1 MTKTILENL
10 VEVWELNNVLQEY
23 LSVGCEDKIVY
34 LLKQLMLQKD
44 TITKRNVFWKQF
56 GNIIND
62 TDQFLLIVKNLL
74 MVKQDDNRINTNML
88 MKVVEEM
95 GVVNDNDIKSEY
107 LCHRLYSK
115 TDDTITNKN
124 AFWTEIGFIVDEHDY
139 DLITI
144 ISNHPLLV
152 KHSQYETIEHTILH
166 RFVEELE
173 MNNILQEYLSIDSAA
188 KIDYLLKKL
197 MLQKTRI

>member
-74 MVKQDDNRINTNML
+74 MVNHSEKQNDSRINTKML
-88 MKVVEEM
+88 MKVAEEL
-95 GVVNDNDIKSEY
+95 GVINDNDIKSEY

-124 AFWTEIGFIVDEHDY
+124 AFWREIGFTVDEHDY
-139 DLITI
+139 DLITM
-144 ISNHPLLV
+144 ISSHPLQKLGLL
-152 KHSQYETIEHTILH
+152 S
-166 RFVEELE
+166 
-173 MNNILQEYLSIDSAA
+173 MNMIMI
-188 KIDYLLKKL
+188 
-197 MLQKTRI
+197 